1 MLDVELV
8 SRLKANCPYL
18 TELGLAGCDLNSA
31 GLCYVAELLRKNSCV
46 TSLDLT
52 NNNIQDRG
60 IAALVH
66 MLQRNTTIRT
76 VLLGGNCFGD
86 EAIRSL
92 AVVAGE
98 KGIRISVVPGFI
110 LVDGGD
116 IILQVPNFFC
126 RENFKI

>member
-1 MLDVELV
+1 MLDMEIV

-18 TELGLAGCDLNSA
+18 TELGLAGCDLSSA
-31 GLCYVAELLRKNSCV
+31 DLCYVTELLKKNSYV

-52 NNNIQDRG
+52 NNNIQDRD
-60 IAALVH
+60 IMVLVY
-66 MLQRNTTIRT
+66 MLQRSTTIRT

-98 KGIRISVVPGFI
+98 KGIRISVVRGFI

-116 IILQVPNFFC
+116 IILQVPNSFC
-126 RENFKI
+126 S